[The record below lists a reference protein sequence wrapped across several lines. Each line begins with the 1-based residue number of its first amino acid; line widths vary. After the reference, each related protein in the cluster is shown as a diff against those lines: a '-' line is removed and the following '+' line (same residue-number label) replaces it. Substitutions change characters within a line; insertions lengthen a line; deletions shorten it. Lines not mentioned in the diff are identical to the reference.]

1 MPKTIHAIKLVCLA
15 SKCHQEPIADL
26 VEQLGGTVSL
36 IEPKCWLECRVHD
49 PNAFVILV
57 LPEDNAGG
65 DQIVKAI
72 LATPLSRYL
81 VIATSPFTENISLIL
96 AVCSDYCRWPCDPP
110 EFAFRLRRLSSK
122 QGTPPAAS
130 QLTLQTAVWKN
141 LNLIGHSAIFRDT
154 LALITKAAGCDAPV
168 LIEGETGCGKEVAA
182 RAIHYLGG
190 RKEFP
195 FIPMNCGAIPDP
207 LIENELFGHEK
218 GAYTDATHS
227 QAGLAEQAEGGTLF
241 LDEIEALSAKGQVA
255 LLRFIEDHVV
265 KPLGATKS
273 RKVDVRIIAA
283 SNVCLSGLVAE
294 GLFRQDLLFR
304 LNLLQLNLPPLRLR
318 KTDIPPLTEH
328 FMQKYRCQYQQP
340 DKRLHPDALAWMAGY
355 HWPGNVRELENFVH
369 RSFLLSQDVEIIA
382 ATIHYDDQPAGSRR
396 KLLDRRQIFDFD
408 ASYHE
413 AKNQAIDHFEHHYLT
428 WLLSNARGNVTQAA
442 DRAQKERSALGK
454 LLKKHAINPERF
466 RGN

>member
-1 MPKTIHAIKLVCLA
+1 
-15 SKCHQEPIADL
+15 
-26 VEQLGGTVSL
+26 
-36 IEPKCWLECRVHD
+36 
-49 PNAFVILV
+49 V

-81 VIATSPFTENISLIL
+81 VIAPSPLTDDLSPIL
-96 AVCSDYCRWPCDPP
+96 SVCDDYCRWPCDPP
-110 EFAFRLRRLSSK
+110 EFAFRLRRLSARHGK
-122 QGTPPAAS
+122 PPEAGQSA
-130 QLTLQTAVWKN
+130 LQTMVWKN
-141 LNLIGHSAIFRDT
+141 LNLIGHSAIFHEA
-154 LALITKAAGCDAPV
+154 LALITKASGCDAPV

-182 RAIHYLGG
+182 RAIHYLGC
-190 RKEFP
+190 RKDFP

-227 QAGLAEQAEGGTLF
+227 QAGLTAQAEGGTLF
-241 LDEIEALSAKGQVA
+241 LDEIEALSTKGQVA

-283 SNVCLSGLVAE
+283 SNVCLSGLVAQ

-304 LNLLQLNLPPLRLR
+304 LNLLQLNLPPLRRR
-318 KTDIPPLTEH
+318 KTDIPPLAEH

-340 DKRLHPDALAWMAGY
+340 DKRLHPNVLAWMADY
-355 HWPGNVRELENFVH
+355 NWPGNVRELENYVH
-369 RSFLLSQDVEIIA
+369 RSFLLSQEAEIIPTA
-382 ATIHYDDQPAGSRR
+382 IHHDDAPSGSRR
-396 KLLDRRQIFDFD
+396 KLLDRRQNFAID
-408 ASYHE
+408 ASYQE
-413 AKNQAIDHFEHHYLT
+413 AKNQAIDHFEQHYLT
-428 WLLSNARGNVTQAA
+428 WLLSNTQGNVTQAA

-454 LLKKHAINPERF
+454 LLKKHAINPGRF